1 MPRGT
6 DHRPRHE
13 QVAAELAETIA
24 GLVKTTMS
32 DIRPRLVQAALT
44 GHRAEN
50 ENLRHEDNFLSDYDL
65 WMHQRYKDLLS
76 EVLPSFICASEEGD
90 PQVIGDDPDPD
101 LCVLVDPLDTS
112 ELAVRALH
120 GYTHL
125 MVYSRSQRRPVIA
138 IVGDIFHHLQLYRA
152 FHDSDGADRAFLV
165 TADGNRHSLE
175 PSSNVRLSLALVTN
189 YLMRPAERFRA
200 LARQEQFFDA
210 LRAPGENGKAKGRIG
225 VDFGSISLCHVAAG
239 FTDAT
244 MEIAKGFAV
253 WDLSPGHYILH
264 AAGGVTIDLDGNPIA
279 LDYGLNTLA
288 EINTTMSKRRKFIA
302 AGNQAL
308 AEEIRGTIRL

>member
-1 MPRGT
+1 MSSEIPV
-6 DHRPRHE
+6 P
-13 QVAAELAETIA
+13 ELAETIA
-24 GLVKTTMS
+24 DLVKATMGE
-32 DIRPRLVQAALT
+32 IRPRLVQAALT
-44 GHRAEN
+44 GRRAEN
-50 ENLRHEDNFLSDYDL
+50 KNLRHEDNFLSDYDL
-65 WMHQRYKDLLS
+65 WMHQRYKELLAD
-76 EVLPSFICASEEGD
+76 VIPSFIYASEEDD

-125 MVYSRSQRRPVIA
+125 MVYSRSLRRPVIA
-138 IVGDIFHHLQLYRA
+138 IVGDIFHHVQLYLAIR
-152 FHDSDGADRAFLV
+152 DDDGSDRAFLI
-165 TADGNRHSLE
+165 TADGDRHALE
-175 PSSNVRLSLALVTN
+175 SPSNARLSQALVTN
-189 YLMRPAERFRA
+189 YLMRPAERFQP
-200 LARQEQFFDA
+200 LARQERFLD
-210 LRAPGENGKAKGRIG
+210 LLSTPGEDGRAKGRIG

-264 AAGGVTIDLDGNPIA
+264 AAGGFTIDLDGNPIA

-288 EINTTMSKRRKFIA
+288 EINKTMSQRRKFIA
-302 AGNQAL
+302 AGNHAL
-308 AEEIRGTIRL
+308 AEEIRNAIRL